1 MAVNETR
8 SMNGDL
14 REGLTDGVVKKLT
27 PDRGG
32 VTDKSS
38 VVDRNLDLQEQY
50 GVRVGDYG
58 GESYASRLT
67 TVHG

>member
-8 SMNGDL
+8 SLNGDL
-14 REGLTDGVVKKLT
+14 AEGLTDGVVKKLT

-32 VTDKSS
+32 VTDEGT
-38 VVDRNLDLQEQY
+38 VHARNSRLQQQY
-50 GVRVGDYG
+50 GVTTGSSG
-58 GESYASRLT
+58 SASRLT

>member
-8 SMNGDL
+8 SLNGDL
-14 REGLTDGVVKKLT
+14 REGITDGVVKKLT

-32 VTDKSS
+32 VTDSTS
-38 VVDRNLDLQEQY
+38 VAARNMDLQQQY
-50 GVRVGDYG
+50 GMTTAGAGSAD
-58 GESYASRLT
+58 RLT

>member
-1 MAVNETR
+1 MAVNESR
-8 SMNGDL
+8 SMNADL

-32 VTDKSS
+32 VTDSGT
-38 VVDRNLDLQEQY
+38 VVSRNGNLQQQY
-50 GVRVGDYG
+50 GMTTG
-58 GESYASRLT
+58 SSAPAARLT

>member
-32 VTDKSS
+32 VTDKDT
-38 VVDRNLDLQEQY
+38 VVDRNMDLQEQY
-50 GVRVGDYG
+50 GARVGEG
-58 GESYASRLT
+58 GSNYAYRLT